1 MRFLVGE
8 DTMTFISGIKL
19 TTFSLLKLTIFF
31 MGRLQPLNIFIFR
44 LLSESDENLIN
55 YSFAGLKFK
64 VHACKTVEIW
74 MINISYIWEKTYV

>member
-1 MRFLVGE
+1 
-8 DTMTFISGIKL
+8 
-19 TTFSLLKLTIFF
+19 

-64 VHACKTVEIW
+64 VHAYKTVEIW